1 MSGPFET
8 EQQALTAAA
17 VYEGN
22 EGNRAMLLDAANA
35 AGVVLGEY
43 DRAVIDALA
52 GSSPRGP
59 ADLVA
64 SLIARAA
71 EPKR

>member
-1 MSGPFET
+1 VSGPFET
-8 EQQALTAAA
+8 ERDALAVAAP
-17 VYEGN
+17 YEGGD
-22 EGNRAMLLDAANA
+22 GNRAMLLDAANA

-52 GSSPRGP
+52 GQPPGTC
-59 ADLVA
+59 AVVA
-64 SLIARAA
+64 SLIVRAA